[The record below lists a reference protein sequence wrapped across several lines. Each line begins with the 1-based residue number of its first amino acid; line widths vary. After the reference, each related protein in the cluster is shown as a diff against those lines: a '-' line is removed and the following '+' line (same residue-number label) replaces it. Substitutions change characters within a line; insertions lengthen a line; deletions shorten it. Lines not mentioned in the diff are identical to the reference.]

1 MLAIYHN
8 PRCSKSRAAL
18 ELTQQF
24 AAQNKLAL
32 DVVDYQKT
40 PLSERQLIELHQTLQ
55 SEGAV
60 SVRDMMRDN
69 EDIYSELKLQ
79 DADDQTLF
87 AAMAAHPLLLQR
99 PIVVY
104 NDRAV
109 IGRPP
114 ENVAQIL
121 TTR

>member
-24 AAQNKLAL
+24 ANQNSLPL
-32 DVVDYQKT
+32 DVIDYQKT
-40 PLSERQLIELHQTLQ
+40 PLSKEQLAQLHQTLQ
-55 SEGAV
+55 SENPT
-60 SVRDMMRDN
+60 SVRNMVRDN
-69 EDIYSELKLQ
+69 EDIYSELQLQ
-79 DADDQTLF
+79 TATDDALF
-87 AAMAAHPLLLQR
+87 SAIAAHPVLLQR
-99 PIVVY
+99 PIIVY

-121 TTR
+121 TAP